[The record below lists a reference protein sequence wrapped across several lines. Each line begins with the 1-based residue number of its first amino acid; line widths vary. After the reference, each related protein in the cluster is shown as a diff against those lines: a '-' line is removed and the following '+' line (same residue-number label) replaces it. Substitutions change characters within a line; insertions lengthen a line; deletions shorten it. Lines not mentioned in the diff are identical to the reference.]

1 MQRMRSVLREQRTV
15 GDDEM
20 RLIDA
25 DAEIK
30 KIEEEIQHAEKIIGQ
45 WRSRGIPGNS
55 LYDIDKKI
63 RKLER
68 NITDCK
74 IEIRILKSYT
84 TAYDLDKVIEE
95 LKDCTVEFELF
106 GTCSDYVE
114 VDHAIE
120 IIKRG
125 GGTDKDGK

>member
-1 MQRMRSVLREQRTV
+1 
-15 GDDEM
+15 M

-30 KIEEEIQHAEKIIGQ
+30 KIEEEIQHTEKIIEQ
-45 WRSRGIPGNS
+45 WRSRKIPRKN
-55 LYDIDKKI
+55 LYDIDKNI

-74 IEIRILKSYT
+74 IEIRILKNYT
-84 TAYDLDKVIEE
+84 TAYDPDKVIEE
-95 LKDCTVEFELF
+95 LKDSTVEFELF

-114 VDHAIE
+114 INHAIE

-125 GGTDKDGK
+125 GGTDKDEK

>member
-1 MQRMRSVLREQRTV
+1 
-15 GDDEM
+15 M

-30 KIEEEIQHAEKIIGQ
+30 KIEEEIQRAEEIKEQ
-45 WRSRGIPGNS
+45 WKLRGIPDNS

-74 IEIRILKSYT
+74 IEIRILKKLYYSIRSGQS
-84 TAYDLDKVIEE
+84 DRRIE
-95 LKDCTVEFELF
+95 
-106 GTCSDYVE
+106 
-114 VDHAIE
+114 
-120 IIKRG
+120 R
-125 GGTDKDGK
+125 